1 MMSLSTHPS
10 RTLVV
15 EPADAAASP
24 VPRAWTPARTKWRHA
39 LLWLAIAAASA
50 LAGVVAYRAILHRQL
65 DAHAATATRRLDFF
79 AQSLST
85 LIDRHEALPALIGL
99 EGRLGEM
106 LDAPDASRI
115 DKANHYL
122 HQVAVNAGI
131 NAAYVMNANGLT
143 LASSNWNDPVSFIN
157 QNYAFRPY
165 FQDAAAGRLGRFYGV
180 GVTTGEAGY
189 FLARGVATP
198 SGQRGVVAVKVS
210 LDAFESAIRQS
221 GEAVMLSDADGV
233 VFLSAVPAWKYRTL
247 SHLSGQTRARIEAA
261 RQYGQQPLTPL
272 AGDMAVA
279 DSSSLRLV
287 RSGIASD
294 YSVTSRPIGPMGWRM
309 TLLTDREAARHDAA
323 LAGIAAGC
331 ATALMLAVAMQLRLA
346 RGRHAE
352 RVASAKALQEL
363 TQSLDRQLAE
373 RTADITAAHQVLE
386 RKVGELQ
393 RTEAILRETR
403 DSAVQAGKL
412 AVLGQMSAGMSH
424 ELNQPLAALHTLS
437 DNAMQLMKRQRYDE
451 ASGNLALISQ
461 LTARMGNIVRQLK
474 SFARNERTVLTTVD
488 VATAVEHA
496 LLIAEPRRREVRAEI
511 EVSPGLSSLRVRAD
525 AVRLEQVIVN
535 LVCNA
540 LDAAAGTASPRVVVA
555 AEALPAAGGTAPL
568 IAIHVGD
575 SGLGIEP
582 EALRRLFEP
591 FYTTKPIGEGLGL
604 GLALSLSIVESFGG
618 RLEARNLAGGGAE
631 FSIILQAS

>member
-1 MMSLSTHPS
+1 
-10 RTLVV
+10 V
-15 EPADAAASP
+15 A
-24 VPRAWTPARTKWRHA
+24 PARTKGWHA
-39 LLWLAIAAASA
+39 LLWAAIAAASA
-50 LAGVVAYRAILHRQL
+50 LAGAVAYRAILHSQL
-65 DAHAATATRRLDFF
+65 DAHAATAARRLDFF
-79 AQSLST
+79 AQSLSA
-85 LIDRHEALPALIGL
+85 LIERNEALPALIGL
-99 EGRLGEM
+99 EARLGDM
-106 LDAPDASRI
+106 LDAPDPI
-115 DKANHYL
+115 KVDKANRYL
-122 HQVAVNAGI
+122 HEVAVHAGI

-143 LASSNWNDPVSFIN
+143 LAASNWADPISFIN
-157 QNYAFRPY
+157 QNYVFRPY
-165 FQDAAAGRLGRFYGV
+165 FQDAMADRRGRFYGV

-189 FLARGVATP
+189 FLARGVASP

-210 LDAFESAIRQS
+210 LDEFELALRQS

-247 SHLSGQTRARIEAA
+247 DRLSAETRARIEAV
-261 RQYGQQPLTPL
+261 RKYGDQPLQPL
-272 AGDMAVA
+272 AGDAAIA
-279 DSSSLRLV
+279 DDAPVRLV
-287 RSGIASD
+287 RDGVAAD
-294 YSVTSRPIGPMGWRM
+294 YSVASRAVGALGWRM
-309 TLLTDREAARHDAA
+309 ILLTDRADARQGAS
-323 LAGIAAGC
+323 LAGMAAGC
-331 ATALMLAVAMQLRLA
+331 AMALLLAGAMQFRLA
-346 RGRHAE
+346 RGRRAE
-352 RVASAKALQEL
+352 RVAAARALQEL

-373 RTADITAAHQVLE
+373 RTADITAAHSVLE

-461 LTARMGNIVRQLK
+461 LTARIGNIVRQLK
-474 SFARNERTVLTTVD
+474 SFARNEATVLTTVD

-511 EVSPGLSSLRVRAD
+511 EVSTGLSLLRVRAD
-525 AVRLEQVIVN
+525 AVRLEQVVVN

-540 LDAAAGTASPRVVVA
+540 LDAAAGTSSPRVVIA
-555 AEALPAAGGTAPL
+555 AKALPAAAGAAPL
-568 IAIHVGD
+568 VAIHVGD

-618 RLEARNLAGGGAE
+618 RLEARNLAAGGAE
-631 FSIILQAS
+631 FSIILQAA